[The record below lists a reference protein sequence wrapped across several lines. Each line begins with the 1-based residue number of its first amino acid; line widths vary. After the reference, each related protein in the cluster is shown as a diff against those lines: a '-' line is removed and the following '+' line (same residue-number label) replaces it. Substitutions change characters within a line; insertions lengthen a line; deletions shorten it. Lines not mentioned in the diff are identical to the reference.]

1 MNDEVNE
8 YLNYNSQ
15 EVLLI
20 VLLIDGKSHPETII
34 LFSKLGKK

>member
-1 MNDEVNE
+1 MNDKVNE

-20 VLLIDGKSHPETII
+20 VLLIDGKSHRDNNFI
-34 LFSKLGKK
+34 F